1 MMPAISSESKA
12 RSVLLRML
20 PAEPSRSNAATP
32 ASSSGKSATQTRSYS
47 PTVHSS
53 SRTLPP
59 ELWTSLVNSSARCVV
74 SRKFLMPCSVQLNKD
89 TYVVTLAPP
98 RLRECAPCCS
108 LQQAS
113 QRTPGHARTPPTQP
127 LTFVLRQR
135 RRLNQGV
142 ELGLVFIRSGAPR
155 IQYRVA
161 IAVRCR
167 TSSARSHDQPLST
180 TNARQLRGP
189 NQYTV
194 GPPSPGPGSCVAGPG
209 CGGDGRW
216 REVRRGSPR

>member
-1 MMPAISSESKA
+1 MMPAISSEPKA

-32 ASSSGKSATQTRSYS
+32 ASSSGKSAMQTRSYS

-89 TYVVTLAPP
+89 TYVVMLAPP

-113 QRTPGHARTPPTQP
+113 QADARPCPDPADAIQEQP
-127 LTFVLRQR
+127 AG
-135 RRLNQGV
+135 QGFGWPFNRHITV
-142 ELGLVFIRSGAPR
+142 E
-155 IQYRVA
+155 
-161 IAVRCR
+161 AVRLVH
-167 TSSARSHDQPLST
+167 SL
-180 TNARQLRGP
+180 G
-189 NQYTV
+189 V
-194 GPPSPGPGSCVAGPG
+194 PG
-209 CGGDGRW
+209 
-216 REVRRGSPR
+216 